1 MKRVNTV
8 LAIIMLVVAGC
19 GGNRQVNDSDG
30 FITVDVTASYPQ
42 KELALQDFMD
52 VEYVALETG
61 GEFYTQA
68 LVQAIGKDII
78 IVTNAGDGDI
88 FFFDRNGKGLRKIN
102 RRGQGPEEYRAA
114 SSITLDEENNEM
126 FVNDF
131 PSRKIVVYDLYGKYK
146 RHFRHRERTYYVR
159 ITNFDK
165 DHLMC
170 FQEFYP
176 GLDEENNRNSFFIV
190 SKQDGSIQEVEF
202 PFKKKISAT
211 MSVQQENRTY
221 IRGPRNNP
229 LVPFEN
235 NWVITEASTDTVYRY
250 LTDHSLRPFIVR
262 TPSVQSMEPVVFLF
276 PIILTDRY
284 YFMQTVK
291 MEYDFQS
298 RTGFPRTDLMYDR
311 QGKTIFRTTV
321 YNSDY
326 TVKKPVEMHHLTFGE
341 NAFLQKIEADEL
353 FEDYGKGV
361 LKGKLKEIAS
371 KLKEED
377 NPVIML
383 VKHKK

>member
-1 MKRVNTV
+1 M
-8 LAIIMLVVAGC
+8 LAR
-19 GGNRQVNDSDG
+19 NRQVDERDG

-68 LVQAIGKDII
+68 LVQAIGKNII
-78 IVTNAGDGDI
+78 IVTNAVDGNI
-88 FFFDRNGKGLRKIN
+88 FIFDRNGKGLRKIN
-102 RRGQGPEEYRAA
+102 RMGQGPEEYRFA

-131 PSRKIVVYDLYGKYK
+131 RSTKIVVYDLYGKYK
-146 RHFRHRERTYYVR
+146 RSFRHREKTYYLR

-176 GLDEENNRNSFFIV
+176 GLDEESNRNSFFIV
-190 SKQDGSIQEVEF
+190 SKQDGSIREVKF

-211 MSVQQENRTY
+211 VSAQQENRTF

-250 LTDHSLRPFIVR
+250 LTENSKRPFIVR

-276 PIILTDRY
+276 PGILTDSY

-298 RTGFPRTDLMYDR
+298 STGFPRTDLMYDR
-311 QGKTIFRTTV
+311 QVKKLFRTTLL
-321 YNSDY
+321 NSDY
-326 TVKKPVEMHHLTFGE
+326 KVKKTVEMHRL
-341 NAFLQKIEADEL
+341 NSSNDAFWLKIEADEL
-353 FEDYGKGV
+353 FEDYEKGV
-361 LKGKLKEIAS
+361 LKDKLKEIAA